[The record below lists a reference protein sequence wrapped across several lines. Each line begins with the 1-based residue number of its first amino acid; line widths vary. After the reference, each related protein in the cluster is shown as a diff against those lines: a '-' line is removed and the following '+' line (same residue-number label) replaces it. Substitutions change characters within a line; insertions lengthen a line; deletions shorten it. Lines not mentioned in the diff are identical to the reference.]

1 MRRSTP
7 QKKIDDRAFPVRVI
21 VALPEIGKHRPLDE
35 MYQWLDQNIG
45 RGDYAWHSAGG
56 HTIFNDREAFYFRD
70 PAPAVDF
77 LAAFPELKLADGTI
91 FPSYTSPHRS

>member
-21 VALPEIGKHRPLDE
+21 VELPEIGKHRPLDE

-45 RGDYAWHSAGG
+45 RGDYAWHSGG
-56 HTIFNDREAFYFRD
+56 RNPLLGECVALYFRH
-70 PAPAVDF
+70 PKPAVDF
-77 LAAFPELKLADGTI
+77 LAAIPELKLSDGTI
-91 FPSYTSPHRS
+91 FPSYTSPYRS